1 MKRLLFLCALTLSM
15 LLLAG
20 CVPAMV
26 ITSPRNAEFQEAWED
41 SIDESAEEW
50 AGDWEAAWESAWDG
64 IRTSRD
70 PDNENKAHYW
80 KITGGEDQEIG
91 TVTDEEQVAAIDDLL
106 SDDGQNWGRRP
117 VQDAG
122 EPAYSYIFCQEKT
135 LLAGQ
140 DPSEEREY
148 QELVRFAVSASE
160 DAVTL
165 YILEDLTVLP
175 GVDLGGLLTFAI
187 DIPAETAEALR
198 NPSVFLDA

>member
-91 TVTDEEQVAAIDDLL
+91 TVTDEEQVAAIKL
-106 SDDGQNWGRRP
+106 GPPPRPGRR
-117 VQDAG
+117 
-122 EPAYSYIFCQEKT
+122 
-135 LLAGQ
+135 
-140 DPSEEREY
+140 
-148 QELVRFAVSASE
+148 
-160 DAVTL
+160 
-165 YILEDLTVLP
+165 
-175 GVDLGGLLTFAI
+175 
-187 DIPAETAEALR
+187 
-198 NPSVFLDA
+198 